1 MRLQTLYLQLKNI
14 RAKLVKEE
22 FAMNEIDSLREHIEK
37 TKIVL
42 AESEENFKKN
52 PNDYSAKLLLMSTG
66 NYLVDL
72 IAKFERFE
80 QTLL

>member
-1 MRLQTLYLQLKNI
+1 MK
-14 RAKLVKEE
+14 
-22 FAMNEIDSLREHIEK
+22 EIDSLREQIEK

-52 PNDYSAKLLLMSTG
+52 PNDYSAKLLLMSTE

-72 IAKFERFE
+72 IAKFERLKG
-80 QTLL
+80 QV

>member
-22 FAMNEIDSLREHIEK
+22 FAMNEIDSLREQIEK

-42 AESEENFKKN
+42 AESEENFTKN
-52 PNDYSAKLLLMSTG
+52 PNDYSAKLLLMSTE

-72 IAKFERFE
+72 IAKFERLKGQF
-80 QTLL
+80 

>member
-1 MRLQTLYLQLKNI
+1 MRLQTLHLQLKNL
-14 RAKLVKEE
+14 RVKLVKEE
-22 FAMNEIDSLREHIEK
+22 FAMNEIDSLREQIEK

-52 PNDYSAKLLLMSTG
+52 PNNYSAKLLLMSTE

-72 IAKFERFE
+72 IAKFEKLKG
-80 QTLL
+80 QA